1 MARLIFEKAQILD
14 GAESPSAVAGEE
26 IFGITVDGLELSKE
40 ATTVEIEDGRTLNE
54 SFTGSITI
62 RTVHSGFGATGSGS
76 DILASNYI
84 SSDGGVTSTKAGIK
98 LVGANSGTSIQITD
112 VYIMGH
118 RDFSN
123 GRLETVITA
132 SGESTNQNIVTTA

>member
-14 GAESPSAVAGEE
+14 AGGSEVAGEE

-54 SFTGSITI
+54 SFTGSITVRSI
-62 RTVHSGFGATGSGS
+62 HSGFEATGSGT

-84 SSDGGVTSTKAGIK
+84 SADGSVTATKAGLR
-98 LVGANSGTSIQITD
+98 LVGANSGTSVQITD

-118 RDFSN
+118 RDFTN

-132 SGESTNQNIVTTA
+132 SGESTNQSIVTTYTA

>member
-14 GAESPSAVAGEE
+14 ASGSAVAGEE

-54 SFTGSITI
+54 SFTGSITVRSI
-62 RTVHSGFGATGSGS
+62 HSGFGATGSGT
-76 DILASNYI
+76 DILASNYV
-84 SSDGGVTSTKAGIK
+84 SGDGSVTSTKAGLK
-98 LVGANSGTSIQITD
+98 LVGANSGTSVQITD

-118 RDFSN
+118 RDFTN